1 MHQGGRAVLIDLIK
15 KLLPSAKI
23 KPATNGYF
31 VEYSKP
37 TEFVT
42 KVTNEKQVELL
53 ERILDNAG
61 ATK

>member
-1 MHQGGRAVLIDLIK
+1 MLFNLIK
-15 KLLPSAKI
+15 KLFPSAKI
-23 KPATNGYF
+23 KPAGNGYV

-53 ERILDNAG
+53 NKILDNAG
-61 ATK
+61 VKK